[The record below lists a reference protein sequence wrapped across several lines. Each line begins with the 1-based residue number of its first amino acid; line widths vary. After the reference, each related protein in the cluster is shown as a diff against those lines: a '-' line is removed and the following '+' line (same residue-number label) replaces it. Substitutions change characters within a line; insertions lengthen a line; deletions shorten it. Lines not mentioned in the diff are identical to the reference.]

1 MKTIS
6 HKLSFNLLFSL
17 VLAALLVLSSFA
29 FASCKPEPEHVIP
42 NCYFVAK
49 VTEAK
54 DGQLYVTV
62 IDAGWSSLKEGTP
75 AYVSTNFDGYVAPAV
90 GDFVI
95 VEYDSMVQEIYPPII
110 PNVYKITKCDAD
122 GNPLK

>member
-1 MKTIS
+1 MKKS
-6 HKLSFNLLFSL
+6 KLFSL

-49 VTEAK
+49 VIEVK

-62 IDAGWSSLKEGTP
+62 INAGWSSLKEGTP

-90 GDFVI
+90 GDYVI

-110 PNVYKITKCDAD
+110 PNVFSITKCDAN

>member
-1 MKTIS
+1 MKKYKIFP
-6 HKLSFNLLFSL
+6 LILAVLMIVPLLC
-17 VLAALLVLSSFA
+17 
-29 FASCKPEPEHVIP
+29 FASCKPEPEQPEHVIP

-49 VTEAK
+49 VTEVK

-62 IDAGWSSLKEGTP
+62 INAGWSSLKEGTP

-95 VEYDSMVQEIYPPII
+95 VEYDSMVQEIYPPIV
-110 PNVYKITKCDAD
+110 PNVFSITKCDAN
-122 GNPLK
+122 GYPLK

>member
-1 MKTIS
+1 MKKS
-6 HKLSFNLLFSL
+6 RLFAL
-17 VLAALLVLSSFA
+17 ILAALLVLSSFA
-29 FASCKPEPEHVIP
+29 FASCKPESEHEPHAIP

-49 VTEAK
+49 VTEVK

-62 IDAGWSSLKEGTP
+62 INAGWSSLKEGTP

-95 VEYDSMVQEIYPPII
+95 VEYDSMVQEIYPPIV
-110 PNVYKITKCDAD
+110 PNVFSITKCDAD
-122 GNPLK
+122 GYPLK